1 MESSEGGTSLAKRL
15 NLEDYE
21 IGVTLGT
28 GSFGRVRIAKEKKSG
43 KYAAVKI
50 LKKAEII
57 KMKQV
62 DHIMNENNI
71 LASIDHPFIIFT
83 DGFTQDDRHLY
94 LVIEFVR
101 GGEMFTYLRGIGK
114 FDTKQAQFYSSQVS
128 SMFEY
133 LHSKN
138 IIYRDLKPENILID
152 HLGYLKLTDFGFAK
166 IVESRTYTL

>member
-1 MESSEGGTSLAKRL
+1 MEEGGTSLAKRL
-15 NLEDYE
+15 ELENYD

-43 KYAAVKI
+43 RYVAVKI

-71 LASIDHPFIIFT
+71 LASIDHPFIIYM

-114 FDTKQAQFYSSQVS
+114 FDAKQAQFYSAQVC

-133 LHSKN
+133 LHSK
-138 IIYRDLKPENILID
+138 
-152 HLGYLKLTDFGFAK
+152 
-166 IVESRTYTL
+166 